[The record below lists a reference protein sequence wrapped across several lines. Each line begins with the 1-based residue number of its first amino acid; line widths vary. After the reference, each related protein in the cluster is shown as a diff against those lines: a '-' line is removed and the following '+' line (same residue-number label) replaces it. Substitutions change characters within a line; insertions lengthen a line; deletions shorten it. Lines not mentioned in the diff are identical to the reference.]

1 MFSTQPH
8 EPQSSAPP
16 PPGGEG
22 EDQAAL
28 TLARLAELDRL
39 RNFSFAQAERLMEL
53 PKVVPVEEARRMF
66 GKKGTIQQF
75 DRITRAFR
83 QIVVL
88 EYELRGLFNAP
99 DRDAIHPLR
108 LARPPKDPFDPE
120 TLKKLLADLHGKQ
133 NLSSLKTR
141 TDYRTGPIEDVV
153 AGIRKALGAEAPQN
167 DPFAPRKDRP
177 ARPVQPAPAS
187 RRDAPPKPA
196 AAAKPGPATVKLPE
210 KPQVNPA
217 FEAAML
223 ALQAKFGNGFR
234 IPPAKPKTAKAN
246 PARPPKRRRNRGPP
260 K

>member
-1 MFSTQPH
+1 LVRHAERLRERRSI
-8 EPQSSAPP
+8 EPAP
-16 PPGGEG
+16 PPGGDG

-88 EYELRGLFNAP
+88 EFELRGLFNAP
-99 DRDAIHPLR
+99 DRDAIRPLR
-108 LARPPKDPFDPE
+108 LARPAKDPFAVAD
-120 TLKKLLADLHGKQ
+120 LHKLLADLHGKQ
-133 NLSSLKTR
+133 ELSSAKTR

-153 AGIRKALGAEAPQN
+153 AGIRKALGAQPPEN
-167 DPFAPRKDRP
+167 DPFAPPREPRLRP
-177 ARPVQPAPAS
+177 QARP
-187 RRDAPPKPA
+187 APPKEPVQASAAPA
-196 AAAKPGPATVKLPE
+196 VKAEPRPAPTTAVKPAMKAAL
-210 KPQVNPA
+210 
-217 FEAAML
+217 L
-223 ALQAKFGNGFR
+223 AIQARGGNGFR
-234 IPPAKPKTAKAN
+234 KPPAKLKAPGN
-246 PARPPKRRRNRGPP
+246 PARPPKHRRNRGPP

>member
-1 MFSTQPH
+1 MFSTSDITAN
-8 EPQSSAPP
+8 SSAPP
-16 PPGGEG
+16 PPGGDG

-88 EYELRGLFNAP
+88 EFELRGLFNAP
-99 DRDAIHPLR
+99 DRDAVRPLR
-108 LARPPKDPFDPE
+108 LARPPKDPFKVED
-120 TLKKLLADLHGKQ
+120 LHKLLADLHGKQ
-133 NLSSLKTR
+133 DLSSLKTR

-153 AGIRKALGAEAPQN
+153 AGIRKTLGAEPPPN

-177 ARPVQPAPAS
+177 ARPVQTAPAP
-187 RRDAPPKPA
+187 REPA
-196 AAAKPGPATVKLPE
+196 AKLAPATVKLPE
-210 KPQVNPA
+210 KPQVNTA
-217 FEAAML
+217 IKAAAL
-223 ALQAKFGNGFR
+223 ALQVKLGNGFR

-246 PARPPKRRRNRGPP
+246 LARPPKRRRNRGPP

>member
-1 MFSTQPH
+1 M
-8 EPQSSAPP
+8 
-16 PPGGEG
+16 G

-88 EYELRGLFNAP
+88 EFELRGLFNAP
-99 DRDAIHPLR
+99 DRDAIRPLR
-108 LARPPKDPFDPE
+108 LARPPKESFKPE
-120 TLKKLLADLHGKQ
+120 DLQKLLADLGKQ
-133 NLSSLKTR
+133 DLGTAKTR
-141 TDYRTGPIEDVV
+141 TDYRIGPIEDVV
-153 AGIRKALGAEAPQN
+153 AGIRKTLGAEPPRN

-177 ARPVQPAPAS
+177 ARPVQAAPVVK
-187 RRDAPPKPA
+187 AP
-196 AAAKPGPATVKLPE
+196 AAKPGPAMVKLPE
-210 KPQVNPA
+210 KPQMNTA
-217 FEAAML
+217 IKAAAL
-223 ALQAKFGNGFR
+223 ALQAKLGNGFR
-234 IPPAKPKTAKAN
+234 IPPAKPKMAQPN

>member
-1 MFSTQPH
+1 M
-8 EPQSSAPP
+8 
-16 PPGGEG
+16 G

-88 EYELRGLFNAP
+88 KFELRGLFNAP
-99 DRDAIHPLR
+99 DRDAIRPLR
-108 LARPPKDPFDPE
+108 LARPPKDPFKVED
-120 TLKKLLADLHGKQ
+120 LQKLLADLHGKQ
-133 NLSSLKTR
+133 TLSSLKTR

-153 AGIRKALGAEAPQN
+153 AGIRKTLGAEPPQN

-177 ARPVQPAPAS
+177 ARPVQAAPAA
-187 RRDAPPKPA
+187 REP
-196 AAAKPGPATVKLPE
+196 AKPGPATVKLPE
-210 KPQVNPA
+210 KPQVNTA
-217 FEAAML
+217 IRAAPL
-223 ALQAKFGNGFR
+223 ALQAKLSNGFR
-234 IPPAKPKTAKAN
+234 IPPAKPKKAQPN
-246 PARPPKRRRNRGPP
+246 PARPPKRRRNRGLP

>member
-1 MFSTQPH
+1 MFSTSDTTAK
-8 EPQSSAPP
+8 SSAPP

-39 RNFSFAQAERLMEL
+39 RNFSFAQAERLMDL

-99 DRDAIHPLR
+99 DRDAIRPLR
-108 LARPPKDPFDPE
+108 LARPPKDPFAVED
-120 TLKKLLADLHGKQ
+120 LHKLLADLHGKQ

-153 AGIRKALGAEAPQN
+153 AGIRKTLGAETPQN

-177 ARPVQPAPAS
+177 ARPIQAAPARPVS
-187 RRDAPPKPA
+187 TAP
-196 AAAKPGPATVKLPE
+196 AKPGPATVKLPE
-210 KPQVNPA
+210 KPQVNTA
-217 FEAAML
+217 IRAAAL
-223 ALQAKFGNGFR
+223 ALSAKLGNGFR
-234 IPPAKPKTAKAN
+234 MPPAKPKQAQAN

>member
-1 MFSTQPH
+1 M
-8 EPQSSAPP
+8 
-16 PPGGEG
+16 G

-88 EYELRGLFNAP
+88 EFELRGLFNAP
-99 DRDAIHPLR
+99 DRDAIRPLR
-108 LARPPKDPFDPE
+108 LARPPKDPFKPE
-120 TLKKLLADLHGKQ
+120 DLQKLLADLGKQ
-133 NLSSLKTR
+133 DLGTAKTR

-153 AGIRKALGAEAPQN
+153 AGIRKTLGAEPPRN

-177 ARPVQPAPAS
+177 ARPAQAAPA
-187 RRDAPPKPA
+187 
-196 AAAKPGPATVKLPE
+196 AKLPPATVKLPE
-210 KPQVNPA
+210 KPQVNTA
-217 FEAAML
+217 IKAAAL
-223 ALQAKFGNGFR
+223 ALQAKLGNGFR
-234 IPPAKPKTAKAN
+234 IPPAKPKMAQPN

>member
-1 MFSTQPH
+1 MSDITANSST
-8 EPQSSAPP
+8 P
-16 PPGGEG
+16 PPGGID

-39 RNFSFAQAERLMEL
+39 RNFSFAQAERLMDL

-88 EYELRGLFNAP
+88 EFELRGLFNAP
-99 DRDAIHPLR
+99 DRDAIRPLR
-108 LARPPKDPFDPE
+108 LGRPPKDSFKPE
-120 TLKKLLADLHGKQ
+120 DLQKLLADLHGKQ
-133 NLSSLKTR
+133 DLSSLKTR

-153 AGIRKALGAEAPQN
+153 AGIRKVLGAEAPPN

-177 ARPVQPAPAS
+177 ARPVQAAAAP
-187 RRDAPPKPA
+187 
-196 AAAKPGPATVKLPE
+196 AAKPGPATVKLPE
-210 KPQVNPA
+210 RPQVNTA
-217 FEAAML
+217 IRAAAL
-223 ALQAKFGNGFR
+223 ALQAKLGNGFR

-260 K
+260 Q

>member
-1 MFSTQPH
+1 MFSTPDIDAN
-8 EPQSSAPP
+8 PSAPP
-16 PPGGEG
+16 PPGGDG
-22 EDQAAL
+22 EDQAAM

-53 PKVVPVEEARRMF
+53 PRLVPVEEARRMF

-75 DRITRAFR
+75 DRLTRAFR

-88 EYELRGLFNAP
+88 EYELRGLFDGP
-99 DRDAIHPLR
+99 DRDAIRPLR
-108 LARPPKDPFDPE
+108 LARPPKAPFKAED
-120 TLKKLLADLHGKQ
+120 LNKLLADLHGKQ
-133 NLSSLKTR
+133 TLSSLKTR

-177 ARPVQPAPAS
+177 PRPVQAAPAKPPAS
-187 RRDAPPKPA
+187 AAP
-196 AAAKPGPATVKLPE
+196 AKPGPATVKLPE
-210 KPQVNPA
+210 KPQVNLA
-217 FEAAML
+217 VQAAAL
-223 ALQAKFGNGFR
+223 ALQAKLGNGFR

>member
-1 MFSTQPH
+1 MFSASGNIPH
-8 EPQSSAPP
+8 SNAPP
-16 PPGGEG
+16 PPGGVG

-66 GKKGTIQQF
+66 GKRGTIQQF

-88 EYELRGLFNAP
+88 EFELRGLFDAP
-99 DRDAIHPLR
+99 DRDAIRPLR
-108 LARPPKDPFDPE
+108 LARPPKDPFKVED
-120 TLKKLLADLHGKQ
+120 LQKLLTDLHGKQ
-133 NLSSLKTR
+133 DLGKAKTR

-153 AGIRKALGAEAPQN
+153 AGIRKALGAEPPRN
-167 DPFAPRKDRP
+167 DPFAPRKEPRV
-177 ARPVQPAPAS
+177 RPVQAAPV
-187 RRDAPPKPA
+187 RNEPA
-196 AAAKPGPATVKLPE
+196 AKLGPAMVKLPE

-217 FEAAML
+217 IRAAAL
-223 ALQAKFGNGFR
+223 ALQAKLGNGFR
-234 IPPAKPKTAKAN
+234 IPPAKPKKAQAN

>member
-1 MFSTQPH
+1 MFSTSDITAN
-8 EPQSSAPP
+8 SSAPP
-16 PPGGEG
+16 PPGGIG

-39 RNFSFAQAERLMEL
+39 RNFSFAQAERLMDL

-88 EYELRGLFNAP
+88 EFELRGLFNAP
-99 DRDAIHPLR
+99 DRDAIRPLR
-108 LARPPKDPFDPE
+108 LARPPKDPFKVED
-120 TLKKLLADLHGKQ
+120 LHKLLADLHGKQ
-133 NLSSLKTR
+133 DLSSLKTR

-153 AGIRKALGAEAPQN
+153 AGIRKALGAEPPQN

-177 ARPVQPAPAS
+177 SRPVQAAPVP
-187 RRDAPPKPA
+187 REP
-196 AAAKPGPATVKLPE
+196 AAKPGPATVKLPE
-210 KPQVNPA
+210 KPQMNTA
-217 FEAAML
+217 IKAAAL
-223 ALQAKFGNGFR
+223 ALQAKLGNGFR
-234 IPPAKPKTAKAN
+234 MPPAKPKTAKAN
-246 PARPPKRRRNRGPP
+246 LARPPKRRRNRGPP